1 MLHLSSFWSLH
12 WGTQMGPMFGLHSDA
27 LGPAEG
33 SLDLDGI
40 RLLSSLNL
48 SSSSPS
54 IKSLIFGS
62 ASHPSSPV
70 CIPHSQVLASKPQ
83 LHVSASNGWNFYH
96 CPSVGFT
103 PRDTGLHSGD
113 QHQMVPFH
121 LLSYPNLGEFWV
133 GTHFLAGMPRKVLHW
148 WFRER

>member
-1 MLHLSSFWSLH
+1 
-12 WGTQMGPMFGLHSDA
+12 MGPMFGLHSDA

-40 RLLSSLNL
+40 GLLGSMHL

-70 CIPHSQVLASKPQ
+70 SIPHSQVLASKPQ
-83 LHVSASNGWNFYH
+83 LHVSASNG
-96 CPSVGFT
+96 
-103 PRDTGLHSGD
+103 
-113 QHQMVPFH
+113 
-121 LLSYPNLGEFWV
+121 
-133 GTHFLAGMPRKVLHW
+133 
-148 WFRER
+148 